1 MRGSLGMARQN
12 RRRSND
18 RWSAIE
24 SENPMTDRTATSNQK
39 VVREFLYGGN
49 PELFADD
56 AKLINLLPEELQPAS
71 RIESLE
77 IDEMIT
83 SSDRV
88 VVVGSERSRFYFNG

>member
-1 MRGSLGMARQN
+1 MEG
-12 RRRSND
+12 
-18 RWSAIE
+18 
-24 SENPMTDRTATSNQK
+24 T
-39 VVREFLYGGN
+39 
-49 PELFADD
+49 PELFADH
-56 AKLINLLPEELQPAS
+56 AKLINLLPEELQSAS